1 MTVDATCDTPL
12 IASSGDVQPIS
23 GSGVDYAQ
31 SSLHLRP
38 ADARIV
44 WYPGAMRR
52 LAASLLVCLAC
63 GSSGSVGETG
73 GSSGSPTA
81 TTGAPGSESG
91 ASTGTTDIAVTGSG
105 LTPTTSGGEASSGGS
120 GEGGEMFVPDCHT
133 QLLPGPRLGF
143 VCDLP
148 FAVDACAQLPNAPCD
163 DLDADGLADAWEDL
177 ALAAL
182 RPLRRMDEAEQLL
195 TDPTA
200 VIGDVG
206 RVARVG
212 EHLRIHVMLGYSI
225 DYGSCGFTGHHG
237 DSERIA
243 LDLIADPDAGAGG
256 VRVVGAYTAA
266 HENTASDHGRIFV
279 DADLD
284 QLVYSVDADT
294 GDPRW
299 VVYPSADKHATYA
312 TLAICENISAI
323 PCLDEDCG
331 PDDVDEPAKFDLL
344 PAFVNAGEETAPRA
358 TELSVVG
365 FPGEQ
370 AWADQDFCGGL
381 GGTGCSSPVREKLL
395 VDPF

>member
-1 MTVDATCDTPL
+1 M
-12 IASSGDVQPIS
+12 SSGDTS
-23 GSGVDYAQ
+23 
-31 SSLHLRP
+31 
-38 ADARIV
+38 
-44 WYPGAMRR
+44 
-52 LAASLLVCLAC
+52 
-63 GSSGSVGETG
+63 G
-73 GSSGSPTA
+73 GSITPTGTTEGA
-81 TTGAPGSESG
+81 TTGPGE
-91 ASTGTTDIAVTGSG
+91 A
-105 LTPTTSGGEASSGGS
+105 PTTSGGEGSSGGN
-120 GEGGEMFVPDCHT
+120 GEAGDEMFVPDCHT

-143 VCDLP
+143 VCNLP
-148 FAVDACAQLPNAPCD
+148 FAAADCAEIANAPCD
-163 DLDADGLADAWEDL
+163 DLDADELADVWEDL

-182 RPLRRMDEAEQLL
+182 RPVRRMDEAEQLI
-195 TDPTA
+195 TEPTA
-200 VIGDVG
+200 VTGDVG

-212 EHLRIHVMLGYSI
+212 DHLRVYVMLGYSI

-243 LDLIADPDAGAGG
+243 LDLIADPDAGPGG
-256 VRVVGAYTAA
+256 VQVVGAYTAA
-266 HENTASDHGRIFV
+266 HENTASDHGRVFV

-284 QLVYSVDADT
+284 QLVYTVDPDT
-294 GDPRW
+294 SDRRW

-312 TLAICENISAI
+312 TIAICENISAI

-331 PDDVDEPAKFDLL
+331 PDDVDDPAKFDIL
-344 PAFVNAGEETAPRA
+344 PALVNAGEETAPRA